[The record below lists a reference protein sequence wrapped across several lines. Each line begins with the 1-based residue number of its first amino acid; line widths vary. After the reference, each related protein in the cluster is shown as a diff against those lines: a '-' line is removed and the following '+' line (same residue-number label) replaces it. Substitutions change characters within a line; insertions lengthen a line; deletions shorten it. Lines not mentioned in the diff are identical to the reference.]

1 MPKLSFI
8 SDEALTA
15 AVERLLEVAAIA
27 RMKADNEF
35 ERNVIDPFALLFEMS
50 GFKADKHT
58 WLASEKNRQAQ
69 KTLQN
74 DVGNFHQTIL
84 GSVAGWENLG
94 TGGVVDIVS
103 TDRKIIAEIKN
114 KHNTVTGANL
124 SKVYDRLATPVMT
137 KGHQYKGFTA
147 YLVEIL
153 PKSKK
158 PYIKDFIPSDN
169 ETGQKR
175 PANPLIQRIDGK
187 SFYALATGVPDALA
201 QLFAALPDVI
211 EGCSEYRFAD
221 REFANHFFHKAF
233 G

>member
-1 MPKLSFI
+1 MPLLSFI
-8 SDEALTA
+8 SDEVLAA
-15 AVERLLEVAAIA
+15 AVKRLLDVAMAA
-27 RMKADNEF
+27 RIKADNEF

-50 GFKADKHT
+50 GFNTDKDT

-74 DVGNFHQTIL
+74 DVGNFHQTVL
-84 GSVAGWENLG
+84 GNIAGWENLG

-114 KHNTVTGANL
+114 KYNTVTGANL

-153 PKSKK
+153 PKSTK
-158 PYIKDFIPSDN
+158 PYVKDFTPSDN

-175 PANPLIQRIDGK
+175 PPNPLIQRIDGK
-187 SFYALATGVPDALA
+187 SFYALATGVPDALG
-201 QLFAALPDVI
+201 QLFTVLPDVI
-211 EGCSEYRFAD
+211 ESCSEYRFAD
-221 REFANHFFHKAF
+221 RAFAQQFFQKAF